1 MRGLQNGSAAVFCL
15 SLMLVGGG
23 VANAQG
29 QGVHVDPDSP
39 AGKEYAL
46 PLDQARRDA
55 GGGLAD
61 GKSRGAHRAPL
72 FGAGISSEGGSSGG
86 GGASTGGGERATAG
100 SGATAGARSGA
111 SATPRD
117 RAENGAQ
124 SGGGTS
130 SRDVRAVAENGDD
143 DGLSPGVIA
152 ILVAFGAL
160 AIGILVG
167 LSARALR
174 REHSSV

>member
-1 MRGLQNGSAAVFCL
+1 MRGLQSGSAAVFCL

-23 VANAQG
+23 AANAQG

-55 GGGLAD
+55 GGGLVD

-72 FGAGISSEGGSSGG
+72 FGAGISSKGGLSGG
-86 GGASTGGGERATAG
+86 GGASAGGGEGATSGSGSTAG
-100 SGATAGARSGA
+100 QSGS
-111 SATPRD
+111 SATPSD

-130 SRDVRAVAENGDD
+130 SRDVSAVAENGDD